1 MSLLLDKLST
11 QKELSSVLKERIGNV
26 AFNTD
31 FRIGILF
38 EMLMKDNNLKDEFK
52 VIQAIKLY
60 YPNTEQITDF
70 EKAFEDIIWFYT
82 CGKSDFSKI
91 QKDDTKKAKTQNEEK
106 IYDYE
111 YDDQYIYSAFIETYQ
126 MDLQEIDYLHWW
138 KFKQCLIL

>member
-82 CGKSDFSKI
+82 CGKKNKKKI
-91 QKDDTKKAKTQNEEK
+91 KKNNKK
-106 IYDYE
+106 
-111 YDDQYIYSAFIETYQ
+111 
-126 MDLQEIDYLHWW
+126 
-138 KFKQCLIL
+138 K